1 MGRDAT
7 WAKMCRQCCGNCY
20 GKWEDSQWSFK
31 NAAKASKIGS
41 SVLGAKQLSKRYL
54 RSFTLS
60 MDDSPTSRSRGRAPT
75 FSFHDLDNPPLSSPS
90 VGAAQPSSPSI
101 LLSPKRGNVRT
112 SRTKNSPT
120 RTQLTTAFANKGKF
134 AHPKTEKVWKY
145 PSATNQKAG
154 EIDRKEKRGI
164 ERG

>member
-1 MGRDAT
+1 MLWQLLRKVGGQPMVLQ
-7 WAKMCRQCCGNCY
+7 KMPPKPQKYDPNNGV
-20 GKWEDSQWSFK
+20 Q
-31 NAAKASKIGS
+31 
-41 SVLGAKQLSKRYL
+41 QLSKHYL
-54 RSFTLS
+54 QSFTLS

-154 EIDRKEKRGI
+154 EKTGRRRG
-164 ERG
+164 G